1 MTLEL
6 IHDYDPSDD
15 ERSLIAKLAARL
27 EEHARKNKSKWAY
40 YEGKNALKDLNIAL
54 PAVASS
60 IRAVVGWPEIVVD
73 SLAERLEWQGWIS
86 PKADIS
92 ELDQVFAEND
102 LASEFAKATLES
114 LVTGM
119 GFLEVSAGGDG
130 EPTIIIDAV
139 TAGEATYM
147 WDDRLNRMAAGYIE
161 KTGENGEKYQ
171 TLHLPDRVISII
183 TDPHE
188 AEKETVCVKHGW
200 GRCGLV
206 RIPNR
211 SRAGKD
217 AGASEITTAI
227 EYYTDHG
234 VRTVLGMEFNREYY
248 TTPQRYL
255 LNATFDQLGLDE
267 DATESDLIQMG
278 WKVAMSKALVVPPGD
293 PDDGLPNI
301 TAGQFQAAPPT
312 PYIEELKMMAQLVS
326 AQSGVPV
333 SYLGFASDNPPSAD
347 SIRATESRLVR
358 RTELRQLAFGRPLC
372 RDLAYVCKAILD
384 GRPPEWEFIAS
395 LEAKWLAAATP
406 TLSATMDAMT
416 KAVAA
421 EITPKH
427 SSVVWG
433 RVGFSPTEQE
443 IMRKELA
450 EQSAA
455 QRATALAGGAATIGD
470 TTVLDLARANREPEE
485 TPSSANETAAETGPQ
500 ENTTASRGGAD
511 DLKQRADALGVMI
524 RAGVEPTVAADL
536 AGLPG
541 IRFTGATPVSL
552 REKT

>member
-6 IHDYDPSDD
+6 IRDYEPSDD
-15 ERSLIAKLAARL
+15 ERGLIAKLAGRL
-27 EEHARKNKSKWAY
+27 QEHARKNKLKWAY
-40 YEGKNALKDLNIAL
+40 YEGKNTLKDLNIAL

-86 PKADIS
+86 PKSDIS

-130 EPTIIIDAV
+130 EPAIIIDAV
-139 TAGEATYM
+139 TAGEATYT

-188 AEKETVCVKHGW
+188 AERETICVKHGW

-267 DATESDLIQMG
+267 DATESDVIKMG

-301 TAGQFQAAPPT
+301 TAGQFQASPPT

-384 GRPPEWEFIAS
+384 GRPPEWSFIAS

-433 RVGFSPTEQE
+433 RVGFSQTEQE

-450 EQSAA
+450 EQSAT

-470 TTVLDLARANREPEE
+470 ATVLDLARANREPEE
-485 TPSSANETAAETGPQ
+485 TPNTTEVSTETGPQ
-500 ENTTASRGGAD
+500 ENTTASWGGRRQMTSNSA
-511 DLKQRADALGVMI
+511 
-524 RAGVEPTVAADL
+524 PT
-536 AGLPG
+536 P
-541 IRFTGATPVSL
+541 
-552 REKT
+552 

>member
-6 IHDYDPSDD
+6 IHDYELADD
-15 ERSLIAKLAARL
+15 ERGLIAKLSGRL
-27 EEHARKNKSKWAY
+27 QEHARKNKLKWAY

-119 GFLEVSAGGDG
+119 GFLEVSAGGDC

-188 AEKETVCVKHGW
+188 AEQETICVKHDW
-200 GRCGLV
+200 GRCGLI

-301 TAGQFQAAPPT
+301 TAGQFQASPPT

-384 GRPPEWEFIAS
+384 GRPPEWSFIAS

-470 TTVLDLARANREPEE
+470 ATVLDLARANREPEE
-485 TPSSANETAAETGPQ
+485 TPNSTNETAAEAAPQ
-500 ENTTASRGGAD
+500 ENTTASRGGGRMISN
-511 DLKQRADALGVMI
+511 RA
-524 RAGVEPTVAADL
+524 PT
-536 AGLPG
+536 P
-541 IRFTGATPVSL
+541 
-552 REKT
+552 

>member
-6 IHDYDPSDD
+6 IHDYELADD
-15 ERSLIAKLAARL
+15 ERGLIAKLSGRL
-27 EEHARKNKSKWAY
+27 QEHARKNKLKWAY

-54 PAVASS
+54 PAVAGS
-60 IRAVVGWPEIVVD
+60 IKAVVGWPEIVVD

-188 AEKETVCVKHGW
+188 AEQETICVKHGW
-200 GRCGLV
+200 GRCGLI

-267 DATESDLIQMG
+267 DATESDVIKMG

-293 PDDGLPNI
+293 PDDGLPTI

-470 TTVLDLARANREPEE
+470 ATVLELARANREPEE
-485 TPSSANETAAETGPQ
+485 TPNSANETAAETALQ

-524 RAGVEPTVAADL
+524 RAGVEPKVAADL

-552 REKT
+552 REKA

>member
-15 ERSLIAKLAARL
+15 ECNLIAKLSGRL
-27 EEHARKNKSKWAY
+27 QEHARKNKLKWAY

-60 IRAVVGWPEIVVD
+60 IKAVVGWPEIVVD

-200 GRCGLV
+200 GRCGLI

-301 TAGQFQAAPPT
+301 TAGQFQASPPT

-384 GRPPEWEFIAS
+384 GRPPEWSFIAS

-450 EQSAA
+450 EQSAT

-470 TTVLDLARANREPEE
+470 ATVLDLARANREPEE
-485 TPSSANETAAETGPQ
+485 TSSTNETAAETDPQ
-500 ENTTASRGGAD
+500 KNTTASRGGGAD

>member
-119 GFLEVSAGGDG
+119 GFLEVSAGGNG

-200 GRCGLV
+200 GRCGLI

-301 TAGQFQAAPPT
+301 TAGQFQASPPT

-450 EQSAA
+450 EQSAT

-485 TPSSANETAAETGPQ
+485 TPSSTNETAAETDPQ

>member
-6 IHDYDPSDD
+6 IHDYELADD
-15 ERSLIAKLAARL
+15 ERGLIAKLSGRL
-27 EEHARKNKSKWAY
+27 QEHARKNKLKWAY

-54 PAVASS
+54 PAVAGS
-60 IRAVVGWPEIVVD
+60 IKAVVGWPEIVVD

-139 TAGEATYM
+139 TANEATYM

-188 AEKETVCVKHGW
+188 AEQETICVKHGW
-200 GRCGLV
+200 GRCGLI

-267 DATESDLIQMG
+267 DATESDVIKMG

-293 PDDGLPNI
+293 PDDGLPTI

-470 TTVLDLARANREPEE
+470 ATVLELARANREPEE
-485 TPSSANETAAETGPQ
+485 TPNSANETAAETALQ

-524 RAGVEPTVAADL
+524 RAGVEPKVAADL

-552 REKT
+552 REKA

>member
-6 IHDYDPSDD
+6 IHDYELADD
-15 ERSLIAKLAARL
+15 ERGLIAKLSGRL
-27 EEHARKNKSKWAY
+27 QEHARKNKLKWAY

-188 AEKETVCVKHGW
+188 AEQETICVKHDW
-200 GRCGLV
+200 GRCGLI

-267 DATESDLIQMG
+267 DATESDVIKMG

-384 GRPPEWEFIAS
+384 GRPPEWSFIAS

-470 TTVLDLARANREPEE
+470 ATVLDLARANREPEE
-485 TPSSANETAAETGPQ
+485 TPNSTNETAAEAAPQ
-500 ENTTASRGGAD
+500 ENTTASRGGG
-511 DLKQRADALGVMI
+511 RMI
-524 RAGVEPTVAADL
+524 SNSAPT
-536 AGLPG
+536 P
-541 IRFTGATPVSL
+541 
-552 REKT
+552 

>member
-6 IHDYDPSDD
+6 IRDYELADD
-15 ERSLIAKLAARL
+15 EHTLIAKLAGRL
-27 EEHARKNKSKWAY
+27 QEHARKNKLKWAY

-60 IRAVVGWPEIVVD
+60 IKAVVGWPEIVVD

-86 PKADIS
+86 PEEDVTT
-92 ELDQVFAEND
+92 LNRVFADND

-119 GFLEVSAGGDG
+119 GFLEVSTGGEG
-130 EPTIIIDAV
+130 EPDIIIDAV
-139 TAGEATYM
+139 TANEATYM

-188 AEKETVCVKHGW
+188 AEKETICVKHGW
-200 GRCGLV
+200 GRCGLI

-248 TTPQRYL
+248 TTPQLYL

-301 TAGQFQAAPPT
+301 TAGQFQASPPT

-450 EQSAA
+450 EQSAT
-455 QRATALAGGAATIGD
+455 QRATALAGGATTIGD
-470 TTVLDLARANREPEE
+470 ATVLDLARANREPEE
-485 TPSSANETAAETGPQ
+485 TPTETASVENIPQ

-511 DLKQRADALGVMI
+511 DLKQRADALGVLI

>member
-119 GFLEVSAGGDG
+119 GFLEVSAGGNG

-217 AGASEITTAI
+217 AGASEITMAI

-255 LNATFDQLGLDE
+255 LNATFDQLGLEE

-301 TAGQFQAAPPT
+301 TAGQFQASPPT

-450 EQSAA
+450 EQSAT
-455 QRATALAGGAATIGD
+455 QRATALAGGATTIGD
-470 TTVLDLARANREPEE
+470 ATVLDLARANREPEE
-485 TPSSANETAAETGPQ
+485 TPNSANETAAETAPQ

-541 IRFTGATPVSL
+541 IQFTGATPVSL

>member
-6 IHDYDPSDD
+6 IRDYELADD
-15 ERSLIAKLAARL
+15 EHTLIAKLAGRL
-27 EEHARKNKSKWAY
+27 QEHARKNKLKWAY

-60 IRAVVGWPEIVVD
+60 IKAVVGWPEIVVD

-86 PKADIS
+86 PEEDVTT
-92 ELDQVFAEND
+92 LNRVFADND

-119 GFLEVSAGGDG
+119 GFLEVSTGGEG
-130 EPTIIIDAV
+130 EPDIIIDAV
-139 TAGEATYM
+139 TANEATYI

-188 AEKETVCVKHGW
+188 AEKETMCVKHGW
-200 GRCGLV
+200 GRCGLI

-267 DATESDLIQMG
+267 DATESDVIKMG

-301 TAGQFQAAPPT
+301 TAGQFQASPPT

-384 GRPPEWEFIAS
+384 GRPPEWSFIAS

-450 EQSAA
+450 EQSAT
-455 QRATALAGGAATIGD
+455 QRATALAGGATTIGD
-470 TTVLDLARANREPEE
+470 ATVLDLARANREPEE
-485 TPSSANETAAETGPQ
+485 TPTETASVENTPQ

>member
-119 GFLEVSAGGDG
+119 GFLEVSAGGNG

-188 AEKETVCVKHGW
+188 AEREIICVKHGW
-200 GRCGLV
+200 GRCGLI

-255 LNATFDQLGLDE
+255 LNATFDQLGLEE
-267 DATESDLIQMG
+267 DATESDVIKMG

-293 PDDGLPNI
+293 PDDGLPTI

-450 EQSAA
+450 EQSAT
-455 QRATALAGGAATIGD
+455 QRATALAGGATTIGD
-470 TTVLDLARANREPEE
+470 ATVLDLARANREPEE
-485 TPSSANETAAETGPQ
+485 TPNSANETAAETAPQ

-541 IRFTGATPVSL
+541 IQFTGATPVSL

>member
-119 GFLEVSAGGDG
+119 GFLEVSAGGNG

-183 TDPHE
+183 TNPHE

-255 LNATFDQLGLDE
+255 LNATFDQLGLEE

-301 TAGQFQAAPPT
+301 TAGQFQASPPT

-450 EQSAA
+450 EQSAT
-455 QRATALAGGAATIGD
+455 QRATALAGGATTIGD
-470 TTVLDLARANREPEE
+470 ATVLDLARANREPEE
-485 TPSSANETAAETGPQ
+485 TPNSANETAAETAPQ

-541 IRFTGATPVSL
+541 IQFTGATPVSL

>member
-6 IHDYDPSDD
+6 IRDYELADD
-15 ERSLIAKLAARL
+15 ERGLIAKLSGRL
-27 EEHARKNKSKWAY
+27 QEHARKNKLKWAY

-54 PAVASS
+54 PAVAGS
-60 IRAVVGWPEIVVD
+60 IKAVVGWPEIVVD

-188 AEKETVCVKHGW
+188 AEQETICVKHGW
-200 GRCGLV
+200 GRCGLI

-267 DATESDLIQMG
+267 DATESDVIKMG

-384 GRPPEWEFIAS
+384 GRPPEWSFIAS

-470 TTVLDLARANREPEE
+470 ATVLELARANREPEE
-485 TPSSANETAAETGPQ
+485 TPNSANETAAETDPQ

-511 DLKQRADALGVMI
+511 DLKQRADALGVLI
-524 RAGVEPTVAADL
+524 RAGVEPKVAAGL

-552 REKT
+552 REKA